1 MRLRCIMKGIRRL
14 CAGLFCLSLM
24 SCIDIVQ
31 HITRNEDGSDQN
43 IICLAVSKDLCES
56 ASGYTGY
63 GDSFNYEEFLAQEFD
78 SLASAMAEYHP
89 IDVQVS
95 PISDEVHLGYFVNM
109 NINYKDRRVQ
119 KLLKSGELDFLPVY
133 KKNMMSIRIGSMS
146 DSDFTDPMLL
156 SLCRYRLLVSKSCM
170 PTVRTV
176 VLRSENNS
184 LPIPFFDLHDEYLIE
199 APFSLLVNENVSVEL
214 YR

>member
-1 MRLRCIMKGIRRL
+1 MQNMKKILRGL
-14 CAGLFCLSLM
+14 CAALFCFCLM

-31 HITRNEDGSDQN
+31 HITRNSDGSDQN

-109 NINYKDRRVQ
+109 NINYKDQRVQ

-170 PTVRTV
+170 PSLRTV
-176 VLRSENNS
+176 AVRNNIEMTPVS
-184 LPIPFFDLHDEYLIE
+184 FFDLHDEYLIE
-199 APFSLLVNENVSVEL
+199 VPFSLLMGENTAVEL